1 MLPASGPNTALETSP
16 HAVLVEPE
24 RVEHVG
30 LNPEVVEYVK
40 SHPRYG
46 EFLKRTESLLEFLIP
61 EYVREG
67 KTYLTVSFGCTGG
80 RHRSV
85 ALAEV
90 VGRFLQTKGLPSRIT
105 HRDIDKE

>member
-1 MLPASGPNTALETSP
+1 
-16 HAVLVEPE
+16 
-24 RVEHVG
+24 
-30 LNPEVVEYVK
+30 
-40 SHPRYG
+40 
-46 EFLKRTESLLEFLIP
+46 P

-85 ALAEV
+85 ALAEE
-90 VGRFLQTKGLPSRIT
+90 VGRFLQAKGLPSRIT